1 MMEKMIIKNKELY
14 DQSSLREEGF
24 PKYST
29 QIINIA
35 NQNSRGTRPETVGQL
50 SELFKEDEFE
60 TVDEWK
66 EWYLA
71 NYPDKVKIATT
82 KILQMIGNM
91 KVVINQI
98 DEDMITKWVE
108 DLIFRKTFN
117 GLIIQESILKYLAEK
132 HDLEYTPSTNDD
144 ESKHIDGFLNGY
156 PISVKPHTWK
166 DKKELSFDLNELLVV
181 SYKKNKASVRIE
193 YDADALEEACRSQA
207 EN

>member
-1 MMEKMIIKNKELY
+1 MMEKMNIKNKELY

-35 NQNSRGTRPETVGQL
+35 NQNSRGTRPENVGKL
-50 SELFKEDEFE
+50 SELFKEDKFDTLE
-60 TVDEWK
+60 VWK

-71 NYPDKVKIATT
+71 NYPDNVGVATSKIKKMIANMRKVLK
-82 KILQMIGNM
+82 
-91 KVVINQI
+91 QI
-98 DEDMITKWVE
+98 DDDMITKWVE

-117 GLIIQESILKYLAEK
+117 GLIIQESILKFLAKKYEM
-132 HDLEYTPSTNDD
+132 EYTPATKDD
-144 ESKHIDGFLNGY
+144 ESQHIDGYLGKI

-166 DKKELSFDLNELLVV
+166 DMKNLPFDLNELLVV
-181 SYKKNKASVRIE
+181 FYKKNKASVKIE
-193 YDADALEEACRSQA
+193 YEPEKLEEACRSQA

>member
-1 MMEKMIIKNKELY
+1 MMEKMNIKNKELY

-35 NQNSRGTRPETVGQL
+35 NQNSRGTRPENVGQL
-50 SELFKEDEFE
+50 SELFKEDKFD
-60 TVDEWK
+60 TVEDWK
-66 EWYLA
+66 EWYLD
-71 NYPDKVKIATT
+71 NYPDNVGVATSKIKKMITNLRKVLK
-82 KILQMIGNM
+82 
-91 KVVINQI
+91 QI
-98 DEDMITKWVE
+98 DDDMITKWVE

-117 GLIIQESILKYLAEK
+117 GLIIQESILSFLAEK
-132 HDLEYTPSTNDD
+132 HELEYTPAEKED

-166 DKKELSFDLNELLVV
+166 DKMELPFDLNELLVV
-181 SYKKNKASVRIE
+181 YYKKNKASVTIE
-193 YDADALEEACRSQA
+193 YDADALEEACRSQV

>member
-1 MMEKMIIKNKELY
+1 MMEKINIKNKDLY

-35 NQNSRGTRPETVGQL
+35 NQNSRGTRPENVGQL
-50 SELFKEDEFE
+50 SELFKKDKFE
-60 TVDEWK
+60 TVEDWK

-71 NYPDKVKIATT
+71 NYPDNVGVAKSKIKKMITKLRKVIK
-82 KILQMIGNM
+82 L
-91 KVVINQI
+91 I
-98 DEDMITKWVE
+98 DDDMITKWVE

-132 HDLEYTPSTNDD
+132 HELEYTPSTNDD
-144 ESKHIDGFLNGY
+144 ESKHIDGFLNDY

-166 DKKELSFDLNELLVV
+166 EKKELPFDLNELLVV
-181 SYKKNKASVRIE
+181 YYKKNKASVTIE
-193 YDADALEEACRSQA
+193 RPLHAKLDIK
-207 EN
+207 

>member
-1 MMEKMIIKNKELY
+1 MMEKMNIKNKELY

-35 NQNSRGTRPETVGQL
+35 NQNSRGTRPETVGKL

-66 EWYLA
+66 EWYLT
-71 NYPDKVKIATT
+71 NYPGKVKIATT
-82 KILQMIGNM
+82 KIMQMIANM
-91 KVVINQI
+91 KVVIDQI

-132 HDLEYTPSTNDD
+132 HELEYTPSTNDD
-144 ESKHIDGFLNGY
+144 ESKHIDGFLNDY

-166 DKKELSFDLNELLVV
+166 DKKELPFDLNELLVV
-181 SYKKNKASVRIE
+181 YYKKNKASVRIE
-193 YDADALEEACRSQA
+193 YDADALEEACHSLV